1 MVSISLFIAKRC
13 ILSYFTLCD
22 ITVTNYLLLYVQNN
36 KRLLL
41 IIAFTHKGDVI
52 MSKTSLIIAG
62 LICTVV
68 IAFIIPGFKSNAA
81 SNEPKQSPSL
91 GGWSLVEENNTAMLE
106 EDDANRIQK
115 VLKESGSDLEVLDL
129 IATQV
134 VAGVNYMYLTYGT
147 PAGSTVPGYY
157 FVTIYED
164 LKGNDTIIGTTPI
177 DVTAVQTM
185 IPLGKGATG
194 AWAVSESGKACMFAD
209 QNAQASFDAINNGK
223 VMYNPVALLAT
234 QLVSGTNYKALCKG
248 NDMNLYVVTWYR
260 NLQGNASLTS
270 AECVNL
276 GAYSGR

>member
-1 MVSISLFIAKRC
+1 MVSIFLFIAKLR
-13 ILSYFTLCD
+13 ILSYFTWCD
-22 ITVTNYLLLYVQNN
+22 ITVTDYLLLYVQNN

-41 IIAFTHKGDVI
+41 KIAFTHKGDVI

-68 IAFIIPGFKSNAA
+68 ISFIIPGFKSNAA
-81 SNEPKQSPSL
+81 SNESKQSPKL

-106 EDDANRIQK
+106 EDDANRIQTA
-115 VLKESGSDLEVLDL
+115 LKGSGSNLEVLDL

-147 PAGSTVPGYY
+147 PAGNTVPGYY

-164 LKGNDTIIGTTPI
+164 LKGNCTIIGTTPV
-177 DVTAVQTM
+177 DVTDIQTGT
-185 IPLGKGATG
+185 PLGQGATG

-209 QNAQASFDAINNGK
+209 QNAQASFDAINNRS

-248 NDMNLYVVTWYR
+248 KDMNLYVVTWYR
-260 NLQGNASLTS
+260 DLKGNSSLTS
-270 AECVNL
+270 AKCVNI

>member
-1 MVSISLFIAKRC
+1 
-13 ILSYFTLCD
+13 
-22 ITVTNYLLLYVQNN
+22 
-36 KRLLL
+36 
-41 IIAFTHKGDVI
+41 

-185 IPLGKGATG
+185 VPLGKGATG

>member
-164 LKGNDTIIGTTPI
+164 LKGNDIIIGTTPI

-194 AWAVSESGKACMFAD
+194 AWAVSESGKACMFAN